1 LCNTYQCIVIDLYG
15 FKKPIVMKN
24 KYKEGSAV
32 HAIANPGQKLI
43 IRRYVD
49 RVYYC
54 KIAENLT
61 AKELVFFE
69 WELASDS
76 IKE

>member
-1 LCNTYQCIVIDLYG
+1 MQ
-15 FKKPIVMKN
+15 N
-24 KYKEGSAV
+24 KYKEGSTVFAR
-32 HAIANPGQKLI
+32 ANPTQKLI

-54 KIAENLT
+54 KIAADVN

-69 WELASDS
+69 WEIGLDQ
-76 IKE
+76 IK

>member
-1 LCNTYQCIVIDLYG
+1 
-15 FKKPIVMKN
+15 MEN
-24 KYKEGSAV
+24 KYKEGSVV
-32 HAIANPGQKLI
+32 HATANPAQKLI

-54 KIAENLT
+54 KIAEDLK

-69 WELASDS
+69 WELNSD
-76 IKE
+76 